1 MLDALKEIGFGRAL
15 RYLVGVVQCS
25 LLRSGLLL
33 PPFRVWLLRVFG
45 ARIGSQSVLH
55 ACSFVNV
62 YRTGFRG
69 LRMGHHCFV
78 GEECMFDLAS
88 EIHCGD
94 HVTFAERVLVLTH
107 INVGYRDHPLQVH
120 LPAKHSP
127 VRIGCGAF
135 IGANAT
141 ILAGITIGEQAVIA
155 AGAVVTEDVAAHT
168 VVGGV
173 PAKVLRVIGM

>member
-1 MLDALKEIGFGRAL
+1 
-15 RYLVGVVQCS
+15 
-25 LLRSGLLL
+25 
-33 PPFRVWLLRVFG
+33 
-45 ARIGSQSVLH
+45 
-55 ACSFVNV
+55 
-62 YRTGFRG
+62 
-69 LRMGHHCFV
+69 
-78 GEECMFDLAS
+78 MFDLAS